1 MTKINNKIAYPLD
14 VTISDEDYVI
24 GTDGDNLGKIT
35 KNFDVGS
42 LRRFIN
48 SGLSPEVGGTLRFTE
63 ITYNGLLVSPAD
75 VANALDPI
83 FEVLQYHV
91 VVFNINGNRFLLKS
105 QAQFIGVDQTELLD
119 SDFILIIGFESLGDG
134 TDVLK
139 GYNTTTKQHEF
150 YSIKSTGNTI
160 SIVSN
165 NIVIDPK
172 EGTNLGE
179 GQPIYKGLN
188 SSTKLHEFYNL
199 KSNTNNI
206 TLVDNDVFIDTPE
219 TSVIPALYV
228 NNLYIPTEEEFLAG
242 NTKGEGTLAKPFTDT
257 ISAYVDG
264 IPTIIANTSIQ
275 NALDAYVGTGT
286 RLAPQRSGERI
297 IVQDNNNFYTF
308 TGNFGYSN
316 LKIKLQTII
325 VSTTTGYLIDA
336 DNPLHF
342 NNVDSATIELDTN
355 GILQIQGLGF
365 NNSGSNVATSNLVDG
380 KTITL
385 IGEGRIE
392 CLSNTN
398 PLTRYIINSDVT
410 ETGNNND
417 GSLTFDIRCFVSADY
432 QGIYNVKGNSIID
445 IYSRLQSGNL
455 GNTVNTALKAFN
467 QEGGTVRKFNT
478 SSIFISGGTRTNGIT
493 FTPNSL
499 YTTTYSNNGG
509 TYEGSCTNLFN
520 KLNTEDVS
528 FTVVSTENGT
538 NINVTNIFESPNLWE
553 ISFRSNI
560 FGTGSADFTKVDFT
574 QGNNVSSTNIIG
586 NNIIESLRVYASKA
600 AATTAGLPLNSV
612 FLISKIVTA
621 GSFIIGKEYKI
632 VSVGTT
638 DFTLIGASA
647 NTVGLWFVATGVGT
661 GDGTAKYEERTIL
674 T

>member
-35 KNFDVGS
+35 KNFNIGS

-150 YSIKSTGNTI
+150 YSVKSTGNTI

-264 IPTIIANTSIQ
+264 IPTITANTAIQ
-275 NALDAYVGTGT
+275 NALDAYVGSGT
-286 RLAPQRSGERI
+286 RLAPQRVGEQI
-297 IVQDNNNFYTF
+297 IIQSNNNLYTF
-308 TGNFGYSN
+308 TGDFNYSRLN
-316 LKIKLQTII
+316 IKLEENVLSTNSDYIVDMEETLSFNQTADVVYI
-325 VSTTTGYLIDA
+325 TIDE
-336 DNPLHF
+336 NK
-342 NNVDSATIELDTN
+342 V
-355 GILQIQGLGF
+355 LQIQGDGF
-365 NNSGSNVATSNLVDG
+365 KNNGNTDATNNLVTG
-380 KTITL
+380 KIVRTFGLGYIFSTNTDITK
-385 IGEGRIE
+385 
-392 CLSNTN
+392 
-398 PLTRYIINSDVT
+398 YILNADIS

-417 GSLTFDIRCFVSADY
+417 GNLAFDIRCNIRALY
-432 QGIYNVKGNSIID
+432 QGLYKIGGNARID
-445 IYSRLQSGNL
+445 FYGILQSGDL
-455 GNTVNTALKAFN
+455 GVAVNTSLKAFH
-467 QEGGTVRKFNT
+467 QIGGQVRMFNT
-478 SSIFISGGTRTNGIT
+478 SRVIISGVTRDNAFTFEPNALYNTIFSINGS
-493 FTPNSL
+493 SL
-499 YTTTYSNNGG
+499 SGSSTT
-509 TYEGSCTNLFN
+509 LFN
-520 KLNTEDVS
+520 KLNNENVV
-528 FTVVSTENGT
+528 FTVVNVNAGTSFILTNVFDSTNLWSLSFR
-538 NINVTNIFESPNLWE
+538 NNVFESGV
-553 ISFRSNI
+553 I
-560 FGTGSADFTKVDFT
+560 DFAKVDLT

-586 NNIIESLRVYASKA
+586 NNIIESLRVYASKS

-612 FLISKIVTA
+612 FLISKTVTA

-661 GDGTAKYEERTIL
+661 GTGTAKYEERTIL

>member
-1 MTKINNKIAYPLD
+1 MTKINNKLAYPLD

-150 YSIKSTGNTI
+150 YSVKSTGNTI

-172 EGTNLGE
+172 QGTNLGE

-188 SSTKLHEFYNL
+188 ASTKLHEFYNL
-199 KSNTNNI
+199 KSNTLNI
-206 TLVDNDVFIDTPE
+206 ELTDNDVLIDTPE
-219 TSVIPALYV
+219 TASIPALYV
-228 NNLYIPTEEEFLAG
+228 NNLYVPTEEEFLAG

-257 ISAYVDG
+257 VTAYLAGV
-264 IPTIIANTSIQ
+264 PTITANTAIQ
-275 NALDAYVGTGT
+275 NVLDAYVGSGT
-286 RLAPQRSGERI
+286 RLAPEKVGQKI
-297 IVQDNNNFYTF
+297 IIQDNNNQYNFA
-308 TGNFGYSN
+308 GDFGYSRLN
-316 LKIKLQTII
+316 IEANANIVHTGSGKIF
-325 VSTTTGYLIDA
+325 DM
-336 DNPLHF
+336 DNATHF
-342 NNVDSATIELDTN
+342 NALQDSITITIGEGYFITSEGD
-355 GILQIQGLGF
+355 GAY
-365 NNSGSNVATSNLVDG
+365 NSGSNVATNNFAQSRIAFLKG
-380 KTITL
+380 KGVLYFPNNNI
-385 IGEGRIE
+385 IKYG
-392 CLSNTN
+392 
-398 PLTRYIINSDVT
+398 INSDILGS
-410 ETGNNND
+410 GNNND
-417 GSLTFDIRCFVSADY
+417 GNVTFQIECIVRSDY
-432 QGIYNVKGNSIID
+432 QGVYKIGGNSR
-445 IYSRLQSGNL
+445 IYVYGKLISGLSNIAVDTTLKSFVHL
-455 GNTVNTALKAFN
+455 GGQVRFF
-467 QEGGTVRKFNT
+467 EG
-478 SSIFISGGTRTNGIT
+478 SSIEFGGNRIDGFIFTPTSG
-493 FTPNSL
+493 FTPNFIGNSPTIQATSL
-499 YTTTYSNNGG
+499 I
-509 TYEGSCTNLFN
+509 TNLFT
-520 KLNTEDVS
+520 K
-528 FTVVSTENGT
+528 T
-538 NINVTNIFESPNLWE
+538 NSSHSDFALINSNSGVLLSVTNIFESPDLWE
-553 ISFRSNI
+553 VGFKGNTFESGLIDP
-560 FGTGSADFTKVDFT
+560 TKADLT
-574 QGNNVSSTNIIG
+574 NNNTISSTNIIG
-586 NNIIESLRVYASKA
+586 EDIIETLVKYSSKSA
-600 AATTAGLPLNSV
+600 AYTAGLPLNSV
-612 FLISKIVTA
+612 FLISNTVTA
-621 GSFIIGKEYKI
+621 GSFVVGREYKI

-661 GDGTAKYEERTIL
+661 GTGTAKYEERTIL

>member
-1 MTKINNKIAYPLD
+1 MTKINNKLAYPLD

-119 SDFILIIGFESLGDG
+119 SDFVLIIGFESLGDG

-150 YSIKSTGNTI
+150 YSVKSTGNTI

-264 IPTIIANTSIQ
+264 VPTIIANTSIQ

-286 RLAPQRSGERI
+286 RLAPERI
-297 IVQDNNNFYTF
+297 GEQILIQDNNSFYSF
-308 TGNFGYSN
+308 AGDFGYSN
-316 LKIKLQTII
+316 INLKIEGTV
-325 VSTTTGYLIDA
+325 VSTTSGYVLDA

-342 NNVDSATIELDTN
+342 NNVDSATIETTIN
-355 GILQIQGLGF
+355 GILRIQGLGF
-365 NNSGSNVATSNLVDG
+365 NNSGSNVATSNLTDY
-380 KTITL
+380 KTITFVE
-385 IGEGRIE
+385 GGRID

-398 PLTRYIINSDVT
+398 PLTTYIINSDVS

-417 GSLTFDIRCFVSADY
+417 GALTFDIRCFVSADY
-432 QGIYNVKGNSIID
+432 QGIYNVKGNSRID
-445 IYSRLQSGNL
+445 IYGRLQSGNL

-478 SSIFISGGTRTNGIT
+478 SSTVISGGTRTNGIT
-493 FTPNSL
+493 FTPNAL
-499 YTTTYSNNGG
+499 YTTIYSNSAG
-509 TYEGSCTNLFN
+509 TYEGECTNLFN

-553 ISFRSNI
+553 MSFRSNI
-560 FGTGSADFTKVDFT
+560 FATGSADFTKVDFT

-586 NNIIESLRVYASKA
+586 NNIIESLRVYASKSA
-600 AATTAGLPLNSV
+600 AYTAGLPLNSV

-661 GDGTAKYEERTIL
+661 GTGTAKYEERTIL